1 MLQGEQQKT
10 MGTWPVFLTAISTIL
25 GAILFLRFGY
35 SIAHVGLINTLLIIL
50 IGHLVTIPAAL
61 AVAEIATNQK
71 VEGGGAYFMI
81 SRSFGLNIG
90 GTIGITLFLSQAISV
105 AFYVIAFTKSI
116 EGLLAWLE
124 LQYGVF
130 IDPLWVN
137 LGLMGVLTLLMLTK
151 GANVGV
157 KALYVVVFLL
167 ALALISFF
175 MGSGIENLT
184 LDPTATFDETILPIQ
199 DGEETIDHKYSFFEV
214 LTFIFPAFTGI
225 AAGLGLSGDLKD
237 PRISIPKGTIYAT
250 IVGIVVYVAVAFKLW
265 WSAPLD
271 ELAQDQL
278 YMEKIAVFG
287 PMIPIG
293 LAAAAISSA
302 LGCVMIAP
310 RTLQAL
316 AVDGVFPSSISNW
329 LSKGKGIANE
339 PVRASSITCLIGF
352 AFVGIK
358 LNAVAAVIS
367 MFFMVTYG
375 AICLVSFLEY
385 MAADPSYRPT
395 FKSHW
400 AISLLGAV
408 LCIGL
413 MFGMNTPYAIG
424 SIIIMI
430 LIHAWVARK
439 GNQSGMVRLFKGII
453 FQITRS
459 LQLALQMNDE
469 DDFEDEA
476 GWRPFVLAISPDSF
490 QRREGYDMVK
500 WVAHRYGF
508 GTYMHFIK
516 GFLNSDTKEE
526 AQKAQKELVA
536 WARGSKSRVHLDT
549 IISPSFTSAIA
560 QCVQLPG
567 LSGKGNNLFLM
578 EYDPNNIENRDQL
591 LTNLAILEAA
601 DLDHVLLRSSGR
613 AYGNKHDIHLW
624 ITPEDGDNASLMI
637 LLAYI
642 IQSHPDWNDASISVF
657 FIHQG
662 SDDEHAT
669 QIRDQILEGRIP
681 IAEQNIEFIQTKTE
695 AQVTKKIINKS
706 GGADLVILGFL
717 DASKSDDHGS
727 LFERYHGLGETMFVH
742 SNEAKIIK

>member
-1 MLQGEQQKT
+1 MINGEQQKT
-10 MGTWPVFLTAISTIL
+10 MGTWPVFLTAVSTIL

-35 SIAHVGLINTLLIIL
+35 SIAHVGLVQTLLIIL
-50 IGHLVTIPAAL
+50 VGHMVTIPAAL

-90 GTIGITLFLSQAISV
+90 GSIGITLFLSQAISV
-105 AFYVIAFTKSI
+105 AFYIIAFTVSI
-116 EGLLAWLE
+116 RGLLAWLE
-124 LQYGVF
+124 LQYGVV

-137 LGLMGVLTLLMLTK
+137 LGMMGLLTLLMLTK

-157 KALYVVVFLL
+157 KALYVVVA
-167 ALALISFF
+167 ALVVALICFF
-175 MGSGIENLT
+175 IGSGPGNPN
-184 LDPTATFDETILPIQ
+184 LDPTATIPETLKTP
-199 DGEETIDHKYSFFEV
+199 DGVINRFGFFEV
-214 LTFIFPAFTGI
+214 FTFIFPAFTGI

-250 IVGIVVYVAVAFKLW
+250 IVGIVVYVAVSFKLW
-265 WSAPLD
+265 WSAPLEHLAMD
-271 ELAQDQL
+271 EL
-278 YMEKIAVFG
+278 YMEKISIWP
-287 PMIPIG
+287 PMIAIG

-302 LGCVMIAP
+302 LGSVMIAP

-316 AVDGVFPSSISNW
+316 AVDGVFPESMSKW
-329 LSKGKGIANE
+329 LGKGKGATNE
-339 PVRASSITCLIGF
+339 PVRASFITCLIGF
-352 AFVGIK
+352 AFVSIGDI
-358 LNAVAAVIS
+358 NAVAEIIS

-408 LCIGL
+408 LCFAL
-413 MFGMNTPYAIG
+413 MFGMNTPYAIA
-424 SIIIMI
+424 SIVIMI

-453 FQITRS
+453 FQITRL
-459 LQLALQMNDE
+459 LQLALQMNDDDQFE
-469 DDFEDEA
+469 DDA

-490 QRREGYDMVK
+490 KRREGYDMVR
-500 WVAHRYGF
+500 WIAHRYGF

-516 GFLNSDTKEE
+516 GFLNSDTKLE
-526 AQKAQKELVA
+526 AKQAQKELVD
-536 WARGSKSRVHLDT
+536 WARGSSSRVNLDT

-591 LTNLAILEAA
+591 LDNLAILKAA

-624 ITPEDGDNASLMI
+624 ITPEDGENASLMI

-642 IQSHPDWNDASISVF
+642 IQSHPDWEEASISVY

-669 QIRDQILEGRIP
+669 KIRDQILEGRIP
-681 IAEQNIEFIQTKTE
+681 IAEQNIQFIQTRNEKE
-695 AQVTKKIINKS
+695 VTKKIVNKS

-717 DASKSDDHGS
+717 DGEASDDHGS

-742 SNEAKIIK
+742 SNNAKIIK

>member
-1 MLQGEQQKT
+1 
-10 MGTWPVFLTAISTIL
+10 MGTWPVFLTAVSTIL

-35 SIAHVGLINTLLIIL
+35 SIAHVGLIQTLLIIL
-50 IGHLVTIPAAL
+50 VGHMVTIPAAL

-90 GTIGITLFLSQAISV
+90 GSIGITLFLSQAISV
-105 AFYVIAFTKSI
+105 AFYIIAFTVSI
-116 EGLLAWLE
+116 RGLLAWIE
-124 LQYGVF
+124 LQYG
-130 IDPLWVN
+130 IMLEPLWVN
-137 LGLMGVLTLLMLTK
+137 LGMMGLLTLLMLTK

-157 KALYVVVFLL
+157 KALYVVVA
-167 ALALISFF
+167 ALVVALISFF
-175 MGSGIENLT
+175 IGSGPGNPN
-184 LDPTATFDETILPIQ
+184 LDPTATIPKVLNTA
-199 DGEETIDHKYSFFEV
+199 DGMINRYGFFEV
-214 LTFIFPAFTGI
+214 FTFIFPAFTGI

-250 IVGIVVYVAVAFKLW
+250 IVGIVVYVAVSFKLW
-265 WSAPLD
+265 WSAPLENLAMD
-271 ELAQDQL
+271 EL
-278 YMEKIAVFG
+278 YMEKISVWP
-287 PMIPIG
+287 PMIAIG

-302 LGCVMIAP
+302 LGSVMIAP

-316 AVDGVFPSSISNW
+316 AVDGVFPENISSW
-329 LSKGKGIANE
+329 LSKGKGVTNE
-339 PVRASSITCLIGF
+339 PVRASFITCLIGF
-352 AFVGIK
+352 AFVSIGDI
-358 LNAVAAVIS
+358 NAVAEIIS

-400 AISLLGAV
+400 AISLVGAV
-408 LCIGL
+408 LCIAL
-413 MFGMNTPYAIG
+413 MFGMNTPYAVA
-424 SIIIMI
+424 SIVIMI

-459 LQLALQMNDE
+459 LQLSLQMNDD

-490 QRREGYDMVK
+490 QRKEGYDMVR
-500 WVAHRYGF
+500 WVAHRHGF

-516 GFLNSDTKEE
+516 GFLDSNTKKE
-526 AQKAQKELVA
+526 AQTSQKELVD
-536 WARGSKSRVHLDT
+536 WARGSRSRVHLDT

-591 LTNLAILEAA
+591 LDNLAILEAA
-601 DLDHVLLRSSGR
+601 DLDHILLRSSGR

-624 ITPEDGDNASLMI
+624 ITPEDGENASLMI

-642 IQSHPDWNDASISVF
+642 IQSHPEWNDASISVF

-681 IAEQNIEFIQTKTE
+681 IAEQNIQFIQTE
-695 AQVTKKIINKS
+695 NESEVTKKIINKS

-717 DASKSDDHGS
+717 DGNSVADHGS

-742 SNEAKIIK
+742 SNNAKIIK

>member
-1 MLQGEQQKT
+1 MIPGEQQKT
-10 MGTWPVFLTAISTIL
+10 MGTWPVFLTAVSTIL

-35 SIAHVGLINTLLIIL
+35 SIAHVGLIQTLLIIL
-50 IGHLVTIPAAL
+50 VGHLVTIPAAL

-90 GTIGITLFLSQAISV
+90 GSIGITLFLSQAISV
-105 AFYVIAFTKSI
+105 SFYIIAFTVSI
-116 EGLLAWLE
+116 RGLLAWIE
-124 LQYGVF
+124 LQYGLAL
-130 IDPLWVN
+130 DPLWVN
-137 LGLMGVLTLLMLTK
+137 LGMMGLLTLLMLTK

-157 KALYVVVFLL
+157 KALYVVVA
-167 ALALISFF
+167 ALVVALISFF
-175 MGSGIENLT
+175 IGSGPGNPN
-184 LDPTATFDETILPIQ
+184 LDPTATIPEILQTPTGTI
-199 DGEETIDHKYSFFEV
+199 TRYSFFEV
-214 LTFIFPAFTGI
+214 FTFIFPAFTGI

-250 IVGIVVYVAVAFKLW
+250 IVGIVVYVAVSFKLW
-265 WSAPLD
+265 WSAPLEHLAMD
-271 ELAQDQL
+271 EL
-278 YMEKIAVFG
+278 YMEKISVWP
-287 PMIPIG
+287 PMIAIG

-302 LGCVMIAP
+302 LGSVMIAP

-316 AVDGVFPSSISNW
+316 AVDGVFPDYMSKW
-329 LSKGKGIANE
+329 LSKGKGVTNE
-339 PVRASSITCLIGF
+339 PVRASFITCVIGF
-352 AFVGIK
+352 AFVSIGDI
-358 LNAVAAVIS
+358 NAVAEIIS

-385 MAADPSYRPT
+385 LAADPSYRPT

-400 AISLLGAV
+400 SISLVGAV
-408 LCIGL
+408 LCIAL
-413 MFGMNTPYAIG
+413 MFGMNTPYAIA
-424 SIIIMI
+424 SILIMV

-453 FQITRS
+453 FQITRF
-459 LQLALQMNDE
+459 LQLALQMND
-469 DDFEDEA
+469 DDHFEDEA

-490 QRREGYDMVK
+490 QRKEGYDMVR
-500 WVAHRYGF
+500 WIAHRYGF

-516 GFLNSDTKEE
+516 GFLNSDTKKE
-526 AQKAQKELVA
+526 AKKSQKELVD
-536 WARGSKSRVHLDT
+536 WARGSHSRVHLDT

-591 LTNLAILEAA
+591 LDNLAILEAA

-624 ITPEDGDNASLMI
+624 ITPDDGDNASLMI

-642 IQSHPDWNDASISVF
+642 IQSHPEWSEASISVF

-669 QIRDQILEGRIP
+669 KIRDQILEGRIP
-681 IAEQNIEFIQTKTE
+681 IAEQNIEFIQTNNE
-695 AQVTKKIINKS
+695 GEVTQKIVNKS

-717 DASKSDDHGS
+717 DGELAIDHGA

-742 SNEAKIIK
+742 SNNAKIIK

>member
-1 MLQGEQQKT
+1 MIPGEQQKT
-10 MGTWPVFLTAISTIL
+10 MGTWPVFLTAVSTIL

-35 SIAHVGLINTLLIIL
+35 SIAHVGLIQTLLIIL
-50 IGHLVTIPAAL
+50 VGHMVTIPAAL

-90 GTIGITLFLSQAISV
+90 GSIGITLFLSQAISV
-105 AFYVIAFTKSI
+105 AFYIIAFTVSI
-116 EGLLAWLE
+116 RGLLAWIE
-124 LQYGVF
+124 LQYGVAL
-130 IDPLWVN
+130 DPLWVN
-137 LGLMGVLTLLMLTK
+137 LGMMGLLTLLMLTK

-157 KALYVVVFLL
+157 KALYVVVA
-167 ALALISFF
+167 ALVVALISFF
-175 MGSGIENLT
+175 IGSGPGNPN
-184 LDPTATFDETILPIQ
+184 LDPTATIPEILHTPTGTINRY
-199 DGEETIDHKYSFFEV
+199 GFFEV
-214 LTFIFPAFTGI
+214 FTFIFPAFTGI

-250 IVGIVVYVAVAFKLW
+250 IVGIVVYVAVSFKLW
-265 WSAPLD
+265 WSAPLEHLAMD
-271 ELAQDQL
+271 EL
-278 YMEKIAVFG
+278 YMEKISVWP
-287 PMIPIG
+287 PMIAIG

-302 LGCVMIAP
+302 LGSVMIAP

-316 AVDGVFPSSISNW
+316 AVDGVFPDNMSEW
-329 LSKGKGIANE
+329 LSKGKGVTNE
-339 PVRASSITCLIGF
+339 PVRASFITCLIGF
-352 AFVGIK
+352 AFVSIGDI
-358 LNAVAAVIS
+358 NAVAEIIS

-400 AISLLGAV
+400 SISLEGAV
-408 LCIGL
+408 LCIAL
-413 MFGMNTPYAIG
+413 MFGMNTPYAIA
-424 SIIIMI
+424 SIVIMI

-459 LQLALQMNDE
+459 LQLALQMND
-469 DDFEDEA
+469 DDHFEDEA

-490 QRREGYDMVK
+490 KRREGYDMVR
-500 WVAHRYGF
+500 WIAHRHGF

-516 GFLNSDTKEE
+516 GFLNSDTKKE
-526 AQKAQKELVA
+526 AKQSQKELVD
-536 WARGSKSRVHLDT
+536 WARGSHSRVHLDT

-578 EYDPNNIENRDQL
+578 EYDPKNIENRDQL
-591 LTNLAILEAA
+591 LDNLAILEAA

-624 ITPEDGDNASLMI
+624 ITPDDGDNASLMI

-642 IQSHPDWNDASISVF
+642 IQSHPEWGEASISVF

-669 QIRDQILEGRIP
+669 KIRDQILEGRIP
-681 IAEQNIEFIQTKTE
+681 IAEQNIEFIQTNSE
-695 AQVTKKIINKS
+695 EEVTQKIVNKS

-717 DASKSDDHGS
+717 DGELAADHGA

-742 SNEAKIIK
+742 SNNAKIIK

>member
-1 MLQGEQQKT
+1 MIQGEQQKT
-10 MGTWPVFLTAISTIL
+10 MGTWPVFLTAVSTIL

-35 SIAHVGLINTLLIIL
+35 SIAHVGLIQTLLIIL
-50 IGHLVTIPAAL
+50 VGHMVTIPAAL

-90 GTIGITLFLSQAISV
+90 GSIGITLFLSQAISV
-105 AFYVIAFTKSI
+105 AFYIIAFTVSI
-116 EGLLAWLE
+116 RGLLAWIE
-124 LQYGVF
+124 LQYG
-130 IDPLWVN
+130 IMLEPLWVN
-137 LGLMGVLTLLMLTK
+137 LGMMGLLTLLMLTK

-157 KALYVVVFLL
+157 KALYVVVA
-167 ALALISFF
+167 ALVVALISFF
-175 MGSGIENLT
+175 IGSGPGNPN
-184 LDPTATFDETILPIQ
+184 LDPTATIPKVLNTA
-199 DGEETIDHKYSFFEV
+199 DGVINRYGFFEV
-214 LTFIFPAFTGI
+214 FTFIFPAFTGI

-250 IVGIVVYVAVAFKLW
+250 IVGIVVYVAVSFKLW
-265 WSAPLD
+265 WSAPLENLAMD
-271 ELAQDQL
+271 EL
-278 YMEKIAVFG
+278 YMERISVWP
-287 PMIPIG
+287 PMIAIG

-302 LGCVMIAP
+302 LGSVMIAP

-316 AVDGVFPSSISNW
+316 AVDGVFPENISSW
-329 LSKGKGIANE
+329 LSKGKGVTNE
-339 PVRASSITCLIGF
+339 PVRASFITCLIGF
-352 AFVGIK
+352 AFVSIGDI
-358 LNAVAAVIS
+358 NAVAEIIS

-400 AISLLGAV
+400 AISLVGAV
-408 LCIGL
+408 LCIAL
-413 MFGMNTPYAIG
+413 MFGMNTPYAVA
-424 SIIIMI
+424 SIVIMI

-459 LQLALQMNDE
+459 LQLSLQMNDD

-490 QRREGYDMVK
+490 QRKEGYDMVR
-500 WVAHRYGF
+500 WVAHRHGF

-516 GFLNSDTKEE
+516 GFLDSNTKKE
-526 AQKAQKELVA
+526 AQKSQKELVD
-536 WARGSKSRVHLDT
+536 WARGSRSRVHLDT

-591 LTNLAILEAA
+591 LDNLAILEAA
-601 DLDHVLLRSSGR
+601 DLDHILLRSSGR

-624 ITPEDGDNASLMI
+624 ITPEDGENASLMI

-642 IQSHPDWNDASISVF
+642 IQSHPEWNDASISVF

-681 IAEQNIEFIQTKTE
+681 IAEQNIQFIQTE
-695 AQVTKKIINKS
+695 NESEVTKKIINKS

-717 DASKSDDHGS
+717 DGNSVADHGS

-742 SNEAKIIK
+742 SNNAKIIK

>member
-1 MLQGEQQKT
+1 MIQGDQQKT
-10 MGTWPVFLTAISTIL
+10 MGTWPVFLTAVSTIL

-35 SIAHVGLINTLLIIL
+35 SIAHIGLVQTLLIIL
-50 IGHLVTIPAAL
+50 VGHMVTIPAAL

-90 GTIGITLFLSQAISV
+90 GSIGITLFLSQAISV
-105 AFYVIAFTKSI
+105 AFYIIAFTVSI
-116 EGLLAWLE
+116 RGLLAWIE
-124 LQYGVF
+124 LQYGIV
-130 IDPLWVN
+130 IEPLWVN
-137 LGLMGVLTLLMLTK
+137 LGMMGLLTLLMLTK

-157 KALYVVVFLL
+157 KALYVVVA
-167 ALALISFF
+167 ALVVALISFF
-175 MGSGIENLT
+175 IGSGPGNPN
-184 LDPTATFDETILPIQ
+184 LDPTATIPEVLHTA
-199 DGEETIDHKYSFFEV
+199 DGVINRFSFFEV
-214 LTFIFPAFTGI
+214 FTFIFPAFTGI

-250 IVGIVVYVAVAFKLW
+250 LVGIVVYVAVSFKLW
-265 WSAPLD
+265 WSAPLEHLAID
-271 ELAQDQL
+271 EL
-278 YMEKIAVFG
+278 YMEQISVWP
-287 PMIPIG
+287 PMIAIG

-302 LGCVMIAP
+302 LGSVMIAP

-316 AVDGVFPSSISNW
+316 AVDGVFPENMSKW
-329 LSKGKGIANE
+329 LSVGKGVSNE
-339 PVRASSITCLIGF
+339 PVRASFITCLIGF
-352 AFVGIK
+352 AFVSIGDI
-358 LNAVAAVIS
+358 NAVAEIIS

-408 LCIGL
+408 LCIAL
-413 MFGMNTPYAIG
+413 MFGMNTPYAIA
-424 SIIIMI
+424 SIVIMI

-459 LQLALQMNDE
+459 LQLALQMND
-469 DDFEDEA
+469 DDHFEDEA

-490 QRREGYDMVK
+490 KRREGYDMVK
-500 WVAHRYGF
+500 WIAHRYGF
-508 GTYMHFIK
+508 GTYIHFIK
-516 GFLNSDTKEE
+516 GFLDSKTKLE
-526 AQKAQKELVA
+526 AKQAQKELVD
-536 WARGSKSRVHLDT
+536 WARGCQSRVHLDT

-591 LTNLAILEAA
+591 IDNLAILEAA
-601 DLDHVLLRSSGR
+601 NLDHVLLRSSGR

-624 ITPEDGDNASLMI
+624 ITPDDGENASLMI

-642 IQSHPDWNDASISVF
+642 IQSHPDWDDASISVY

-669 QIRDQILEGRIP
+669 KIRDQILEGRIP
-681 IAEQNIEFIQTKTE
+681 IAEQNIEFIHTKNE
-695 AQVTKKIINKS
+695 DQVTQKIVNKS

-717 DASKSDDHGS
+717 DDKLATDHGS

-742 SNEAKIIK
+742 SNNAKIIK

>member
-1 MLQGEQQKT
+1 MT
-10 MGTWPVFLTAISTIL
+10 
-25 GAILFLRFGY
+25 
-35 SIAHVGLINTLLIIL
+35 
-50 IGHLVTIPAAL
+50 
-61 AVAEIATNQK
+61 
-71 VEGGGAYFMI
+71 
-81 SRSFGLNIG
+81 
-90 GTIGITLFLSQAISV
+90 
-105 AFYVIAFTKSI
+105 
-116 EGLLAWLE
+116 
-124 LQYGVF
+124 
-130 IDPLWVN
+130 
-137 LGLMGVLTLLMLTK
+137 
-151 GANVGV
+151 
-157 KALYVVVFLL
+157 
-167 ALALISFF
+167 
-175 MGSGIENLT
+175 
-184 LDPTATFDETILPIQ
+184 
-199 DGEETIDHKYSFFEV
+199 
-214 LTFIFPAFTGI
+214 
-225 AAGLGLSGDLKD
+225 
-237 PRISIPKGTIYAT
+237 
-250 IVGIVVYVAVAFKLW
+250 
-265 WSAPLD
+265 
-271 ELAQDQL
+271 
-278 YMEKIAVFG
+278 
-287 PMIPIG
+287 
-293 LAAAAISSA
+293 
-302 LGCVMIAP
+302 
-310 RTLQAL
+310 
-316 AVDGVFPSSISNW
+316 
-329 LSKGKGIANE
+329 
-339 PVRASSITCLIGF
+339 
-352 AFVGIK
+352 
-358 LNAVAAVIS
+358 
-367 MFFMVTYG
+367 
-375 AICLVSFLEY
+375 
-385 MAADPSYRPT
+385 
-395 FKSHW
+395 
-400 AISLLGAV
+400 
-408 LCIGL
+408 
-413 MFGMNTPYAIG
+413 
-424 SIIIMI
+424 

-516 GFLNSDTKEE
+516 GYLNSDTKEE
-526 AQKAQKELVA
+526 AKKAQKELIA